1 MRKPAII
8 VSNPT
13 PSVHPSPESRLPL
26 L

>member
-1 MRKPAII
+1 MKKPAII
-8 VSNPT
+8 LSNPP

>member
-1 MRKPAII
+1 MKKPAII
-8 VSNPT
+8 LSNPT